1 MVSNTSLFASQD
13 QEKGNSVKS
22 LAVSLSFFVSFSDEN
37 RTELNI
43 KNLTSEI
50 SIIIPRNDKERRNT
64 EGGVNSKTY
73 QVHSFT
79 IEQNASTVHIRA
91 EWEVS
96 VDLELYVRK
105 GGEPKPLEGVY
116 DFSDT
121 LPLGCRQGV
130 NSSNS
135 SDPSGCELFLSND
148 ALNRTAAGTYYVLL
162 RYVPNDSLSEEEK
175 AKITS
180 DDTIP
185 YNFSVYTSMCLYYD
199 VDREVWSTEGTKVRE
214 NN

>member
-22 LAVSLSFFVSFSDEN
+22 LAVSLSFSDEN
-37 RTELNI
+37 RQELNI

-50 SIIIPRNDKERRNT
+50 SIFIPRNDKERGNT
-64 EGGVNSKTY
+64 EDVVSSKEY
-73 QVHSFT
+73 KVHSFT

-105 GGEPKPLEGVY
+105 GGEPKPSEGVF
-116 DFSDT
+116 DFNDT
-121 LPLGCRQGV
+121 LRLGSRQGV

-135 SDPSGCELFLSND
+135 SDPSGRELFLSND
-148 ALNRTAAGTYYVLL
+148 ALNWTAAGKYYVSL
-162 RYVPNDSLSEEEK
+162 RYVRNDSLSEEEK

>member
-13 QEKGNSVKS
+13 QEKGHSVKS
-22 LAVSLSFFVSFSDEN
+22 LAVSLSFSDAN
-37 RTELNI
+37 HSELNI

-50 SIIIPRNDKERRNT
+50 SIIIPRNDKERSNT
-64 EGGVNSKTY
+64 EGGVSSKTY

-116 DFSDT
+116 DFNYT
-121 LPLGCRQGV
+121 LRLGSRQGV

-148 ALNRTAAGTYYVLL
+148 ALNWTAAGTYYVLL
-162 RYVPNDSLSEEEK
+162 RYVRNDSLSEEEK
-175 AKITS
+175 AKIPS